1 MAFYNVCEKCGA
13 HLDPGE
19 PCDCE
24 SEQEKRSEFFAQR
37 MRADCSTGQ
46 YSLVLDGRESQYDA
60 KITSQL

>member
-24 SEQEKRSEFFAQR
+24 KEQEKQSEFYAQR
-37 MRADCSTGQ
+37 MRANRRTGQ
-46 YSLVLDGRESQYDA
+46 YSLIFDGKESPDVT
-60 KITSQL
+60 KIAN